1 MYNARGTY
9 QNQTKFSTAK
19 ENNLLQL
26 LKLRTEDTIM
36 IEKMVQNK
44 LNKLKNT
51 KSQGFVRKA
60 IKGLTRLTSNKFD
73 DLIFDATAALIDDKK
88 RSNLLSSQGINTS
101 KLKYLKTKGD
111 EISRRVKDALRESTE
126 DMKASNSLK
135 SMGLDIIISE
145 VMKSDEFKDATEKYK
160 DKFDSFKEKF
170 NPLNVFKGGENFPMF
185 EDVEGFDVFSDEYLQ
200 NPEGFKS
207 DSLFKSFMGEAGD
220 YLSDPTSYIDKTTQ
234 QNMPEDATAALVRF
248 LQQNQLDLKGRE

>member
-88 RSNLLSSQGINTS
+88 RSNLLS
-101 KLKYLKTKGD
+101 
-111 EISRRVKDALRESTE
+111 
-126 DMKASNSLK
+126 
-135 SMGLDIIISE
+135 
-145 VMKSDEFKDATEKYK
+145 
-160 DKFDSFKEKF
+160 
-170 NPLNVFKGGENFPMF
+170 
-185 EDVEGFDVFSDEYLQ
+185 
-200 NPEGFKS
+200 
-207 DSLFKSFMGEAGD
+207 
-220 YLSDPTSYIDKTTQ
+220 
-234 QNMPEDATAALVRF
+234 
-248 LQQNQLDLKGRE
+248 